1 MQRDTWP
8 PTPPSQTTL
17 SRLYQMGVT
26 FPPAPLCR
34 PCHGQLQ
41 GQRSRESGGGLVTP
55 QDTWARRG
63 EMSHRRAEHDCDPP
77 RCLSPSPVSS
87 LFRTPSSVNDVN
99 VFRCWREENRSVF
112 SCLGLSEVAGVAFS
126 PSPRLWKSRSHPR
139 RQIFFRSISHPRFA
153 LIFRS
158 EPRGSTCT
166 VAGGGEGRAPTGSRG
181 GGVHLWT
188 GKKKKYSRSNF
199 SSEL

>member
-26 FPPAPLCR
+26 FPPR
-34 PCHGQLQ
+34 PSLQ
-41 GQRSRESGGGLVTP
+41 ALSRTAAGTTQQGERGRAGHPTGYVGTEGGDEPPESG
-55 QDTWARRG
+55 ARLW
-63 EMSHRRAEHDCDPP
+63 PP

-112 SCLGLSEVAGVAFS
+112 SCLGLSEVACVAFS

-158 EPRGSTCT
+158 EARGSTCT